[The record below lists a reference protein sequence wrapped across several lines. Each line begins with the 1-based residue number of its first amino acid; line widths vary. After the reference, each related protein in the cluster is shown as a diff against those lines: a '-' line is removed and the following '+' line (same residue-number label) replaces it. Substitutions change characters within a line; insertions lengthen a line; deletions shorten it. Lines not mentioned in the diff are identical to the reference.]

1 MTGASTTTI
10 VTSSTDQAVASV
22 DPSAPIGRRQRGVSL
37 LGLLFWGVILAFL
50 AVVGMRVTP
59 TVMEY
64 FTILKAVEKIASS
77 GPSSVAEAR
86 AAFARTQ
93 EIEYSIVSI
102 QPSDL
107 IITKKDDKVKI
118 SFAYD
123 KEVSLGGPVYLLI
136 KYKGETR

>member
-1 MTGASTTTI
+1 MTGASNITSTATTAAA
-10 VTSSTDQAVASV
+10 VTAPSHGGVA
-22 DPSAPIGRRQRGVSL
+22 ARRQRGISL
-37 LGLLFWGVILAFL
+37 FGLLFWGVILAFL
-50 AVVGMRVTP
+50 AVVGMRVAP

-64 FTILKAVEKIASS
+64 FTILKTVEKIASS

-86 AAFARTQ
+86 AAFGRTQ
-93 EIEYSIVSI
+93 EVEYSIVSI
-102 QPSDL
+102 TPNDL
-107 IITKKDDKVKI
+107 VITKKEDKVKI

>member
-1 MTGASTTTI
+1 MTGASNI
-10 VTSSTDQAVASV
+10 TSTATSATVASR
-22 DPSAPIGRRQRGVSL
+22 AGTAARRQRGISL
-37 LGLLFWGVILAFL
+37 FGLLFWGVILAFL
-50 AVVGMRVTP
+50 AVVGMRVAP

-64 FTILKAVEKIASS
+64 FTILKTVEKIASS
-77 GPSSVAEAR
+77 GPGSVADAR
-86 AAFARTQ
+86 ASFARTQ

-102 QPSDL
+102 TPNDL
-107 IITKKDDKVKI
+107 VITKKEDKVKI